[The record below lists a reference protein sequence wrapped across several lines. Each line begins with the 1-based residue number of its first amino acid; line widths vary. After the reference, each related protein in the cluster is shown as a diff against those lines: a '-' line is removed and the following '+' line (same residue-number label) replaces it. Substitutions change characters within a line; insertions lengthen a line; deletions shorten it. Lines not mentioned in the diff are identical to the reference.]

1 MNNPPR
7 RGTVISALMW
17 AREELKSAGIESS
30 RLDAEILL
38 SEVLG
43 LERLG
48 IYLNFDRP
56 IGREEKLRFLSF
68 IKRRRQ
74 REPLAYIINR
84 KEFMSLE
91 LFVDKNVLI
100 PRPETECMVE
110 WIISNIPLSENSRVM
125 DVGTGSGCIAA
136 SLLKYTPILHIFAS
150 DIELS
155 ALRVAEKNL
164 EPLKMEKSYTLFNT
178 SLFDDIEIRDL
189 DLIVSNPPY
198 IRSGDIPHLMPEISQ
213 HEPRVALDG
222 GEGGDDIIY
231 KLIADA
237 HLHLREGGIL
247 IFEHREDFI
256 LDKTVIERHYHLL
269 YTGCDYSR
277 KNRFTAL
284 KRL

>member
-1 MNNPPR
+1 MNDPPK
-7 RGTVISALMW
+7 RGTVLSALMW
-17 AREELKSAGIESS
+17 AREELTSAGIETS

-38 SEVLG
+38 SEVLR

-56 IGREEKLRFLSF
+56 ISREEKIRFLSL

-74 REPLAYIINR
+74 REPVAYIINR
-84 KEFMSLE
+84 KEFMSLD
-91 LFVDKNVLI
+91 LFVDRNVLI
-100 PRPETECMVE
+100 PRPDTECMVE
-110 WIISNIPLSENSRVM
+110 WIINNIPLSENSRVM

-155 ALRVAEKNL
+155 ALMVAEKNL
-164 EPLKMEKSYTLFNT
+164 ELLKMGKSYTLFNT
-178 SLFDDIEIRDL
+178 SIFDDIEIKDL

-198 IRSGDIPHLMPEISQ
+198 IRSGDIPHLVPEISQ
-213 HEPRVALDG
+213 YEPVVALDG
-222 GEGGDDIIY
+222 GESGDDIIY
-231 KLIADA
+231 RLIADA
-237 HLHLREGGIL
+237 HLHLREGGVL
-247 IFEHREDFI
+247 IFEHRDDFI
-256 LDKTVIERHYHLL
+256 LDRTVIKGHYHLL
-269 YTGCDYSR
+269 YSGCDLSQ